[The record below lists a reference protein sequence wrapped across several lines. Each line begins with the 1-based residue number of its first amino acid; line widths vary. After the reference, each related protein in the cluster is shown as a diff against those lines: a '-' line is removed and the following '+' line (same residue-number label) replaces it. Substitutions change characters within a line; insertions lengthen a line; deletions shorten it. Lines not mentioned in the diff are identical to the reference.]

1 MSTPVVTREIE
12 SQAPASPP
20 KRWLASPRAR
30 WVLMGLGLLAL
41 VAVVATWYYL
51 HGRVTTDDAQ
61 VDGHL
66 TPIAP
71 RISGTVAEVL
81 IRDNQFVH
89 AGQVLV
95 RIDPRDYQAAVDR
108 ARAALALAEA
118 QAQAAR
124 VNVSLASGTTSS
136 AIRAAQAELQAAQ
149 AEYERARLAYQIA
162 STSSLA
168 YAQAQVAKRQA
179 ENDRAQAD
187 LRRMQPLLAKQE
199 ISQQQY
205 DAFLAAARTAQSD
218 LQAAQQQLE
227 QSRQQVEA
235 ARAAMAAAAAAVT
248 AAQARLRQAMANRQ
262 QVPVRRADAS
272 SAEAAVAQARANL
285 AAAELQLSYTTIR
298 APVDGVVTKKA
309 VEPGQVVQ
317 PGQVLFMLIPLRDV
331 WVVAN
336 FKETQLAR
344 VRPGLPARVR
354 VDMYGESFPG
364 HVDSIAGATGARLS
378 LLPPENATGNFV
390 KVVQR
395 IPVKIVLDPIPPERA
410 ILRPGMNVE
419 ATIYL
424 R

>member
-1 MSTPVVTREIE
+1 MGTQIASREVENAATPTR
-12 SQAPASPP
+12 P
-20 KRWLASPRAR
+20 
-30 WVLMGLGLLAL
+30 GLWTRFGRRPWLLAVGGLSLL
-41 VAVVATWYYL
+41 VIAGVWYYL

-71 RISGTVAEVL
+71 RVSGTVAEVL
-81 IRDNQFVH
+81 VRDNQFVH

-124 VNVSLASGTTSS
+124 VGVRLTQGTTSS
-136 AIRAAQAELQAAQ
+136 SISAARAQVEAAR

-162 STSSLA
+162 STSGLA
-168 YAQAQVAKRQA
+168 YARAQVAKRQA
-179 ENDRAQAD
+179 EADRARAD
-187 LRRMQPLLAKQE
+187 LRRMEPLLAKQE

-205 DAFLAAARTAQSD
+205 DAFLAAARTADSD
-218 LQAAQQQLE
+218 LEAARQQLRQAEQQVELTRAAMQAAQASL
-227 QSRQQVEA
+227 
-235 ARAAMAAAAAAVT
+235 T
-248 AAQARLRQAMANRQ
+248 AAQARLNEALANTE
-262 QVPVRRADAS
+262 QVPMRRADAS
-272 SAEAAVAQARANL
+272 SADAAVAQARAAL
-285 AAAELQLSYTTIR
+285 AAAQLQLSYTTIV
-298 APVDGVVTKKA
+298 APVDGVVTKKT

-317 PGQVLFMLIPLRDV
+317 PGEVLLMLVPLRDV

-344 VRPGLPARVR
+344 VHPGQRASVR
-354 VDMYGESFPG
+354 VDMYGKTFTG

-395 IPVKIVLDPIPPERA
+395 IPVKIVLDPIPPEKA
-410 ILRPGMNVE
+410 VLRPGMNVE

>member
-1 MSTPVVTREIE
+1 MGTQIASHEVEHATAAARPALWTRYGRR
-12 SQAPASPP
+12 
-20 KRWLASPRAR
+20 RWLYAVGGFS
-30 WVLMGLGLLAL
+30 LL
-41 VAVVATWYYL
+41 VVAGIWYYL

-71 RISGTVAEVL
+71 RIAGTVADVL
-81 IRDNQFVH
+81 VRDNQFVR

-108 ARAALALAEA
+108 AQAALALAEA

-124 VNVSLASGTTSS
+124 VGVQLTRGTTSS
-136 AIRAAQAELQAAQ
+136 SIGAARAQVEAAR
-149 AEYERARLAYQIA
+149 AEYERARLAFQIA
-162 STSSLA
+162 STSGLA
-168 YAQAQVAKRQA
+168 YARAQVAKRQA
-179 ENDRAQAD
+179 EADRARAD
-187 LRRMQPLLAKQE
+187 LHRMEPLLAKQE

-205 DAFLAAARTAQSD
+205 DAFLAAARTADSD
-218 LQAAQQQLE
+218 LEAARQQLRQAEQQVELTRAAMQAAQASL
-227 QSRQQVEA
+227 
-235 ARAAMAAAAAAVT
+235 T
-248 AAQARLRQAMANRQ
+248 AAQARLSEALANTE
-262 QVPVRRADAS
+262 QVPMRRADAS
-272 SAEAAVAQARANL
+272 SAEAAVAQARAAL
-285 AAAELQLSYTTIR
+285 AAAQLQLSYATIV

-317 PGQVLFMLIPLRDV
+317 PGEVLLMLVPLQDV

-344 VRPGLPARVR
+344 VHPGQRASVR
-354 VDMYGESFPG
+354 VDMYGKTFTG
-364 HVDSIAGATGARLS
+364 HVDSIAGATGSRLS

-395 IPVKIVLDPIPPERA
+395 IPVKIVLDPIPPEQA
-410 ILRPGMNVE
+410 VLRPGMNVE

>member
-1 MSTPVVTREIE
+1 MGTQIASHEVEHATAAARPALWTRYGRR
-12 SQAPASPP
+12 
-20 KRWLASPRAR
+20 RWLYAVGGFS
-30 WVLMGLGLLAL
+30 LL
-41 VAVVATWYYL
+41 VVAGIWYYL

-71 RISGTVAEVL
+71 RIAGTVADVL
-81 IRDNQFVH
+81 VRDNQFVR

-118 QAQAAR
+118 QAKAAR
-124 VNVSLASGTTSS
+124 VGVQLTRGTTSS
-136 AIRAAQAELQAAQ
+136 SIGAARAQVEAAR
-149 AEYERARLAYQIA
+149 AEYERARLAFQIA
-162 STSSLA
+162 STSGLA
-168 YAQAQVAKRQA
+168 YARAQVAKRQA
-179 ENDRAQAD
+179 EADRARAD
-187 LRRMQPLLAKQE
+187 LHRMEPLLAKQE

-205 DAFLAAARTAQSD
+205 DAFLAAARTADSD
-218 LQAAQQQLE
+218 LEAARQQLRQAEQQVELTRAAMQAAQASL
-227 QSRQQVEA
+227 
-235 ARAAMAAAAAAVT
+235 T
-248 AAQARLRQAMANRQ
+248 AAQARLSEALANTE
-262 QVPVRRADAS
+262 QVPMRRADAS
-272 SAEAAVAQARANL
+272 SAEAAVAQARAAL
-285 AAAELQLSYTTIR
+285 AAAQLQLSYATIV

-317 PGQVLFMLIPLRDV
+317 PGEVLLMLVPLQDV

-344 VRPGLPARVR
+344 VHPGQRASVR
-354 VDMYGESFPG
+354 VDMYGKTFTG
-364 HVDSIAGATGARLS
+364 HVDSIAGATGSRLS

-395 IPVKIVLDPIPPERA
+395 IPVKIVLDPIPPEQA
-410 ILRPGMNVE
+410 VLRPGMNVE